1 MQNERQIE
9 SGATQAGKTEII
21 VRTAGGRLA
30 RTGSD
35 VALLMRSL
43 REASSDPLLPSITP
57 QTVEDRLARL
67 ALSDEQKEELE
78 AIESILGERVSLPG
92 TQESPL
98 IVQARERLRRYQ
110 DELER
115 AKLRERRSLIERGRG
130 TNTRLGRFRR
140 WLDRVLAPEGSEA
153 IRSQFRD

>member
-9 SGATQAGKTEII
+9 SGATQAGDTEII

-35 VALLMRSL
+35 VAQLMRSL
-43 REASSDPLLPSITP
+43 REASGDPLLPSITP
-57 QTVEDRLARL
+57 QTVENRLARL
-67 ALSDEQKEELE
+67 ALSDAQKEELD
-78 AIESILGERVSLPG
+78 AIESMLGERVSLPG

-98 IVQARERLRRYQ
+98 ILEAREKLRRYH
-110 DELER
+110 DGLER
-115 AKLRERRSLIERGRG
+115 AELRKRRSLIEGDRR
-130 TNTRLGRFRR
+130 TNTRLGRFGR
-140 WLDRVLAPEGSEA
+140 WLDQVLAPEGSEA